1 MMTPGRRIL
10 LLLTVLLVGLA
21 WVWINRVP
29 GGSTDAAA
37 LPPAPAIGHPAPDF
51 TLPVADTRADADA
64 ASAEF
69 SLSALRGKPVVLNF
83 WATWCP
89 PCRAELPELDA
100 ASDRLAGEVVIAG
113 VNQAEARAEVEAFAR
128 DLDLSFPI
136 PLDESAQASQD
147 YSVRSLPTTFFID
160 RSGIIRHIQVGPV
173 TEATL
178 AQHLETIY
186 P

>member
-1 MMTPGRRIL
+1 
-10 LLLTVLLVGLA
+10 
-21 WVWINRVP
+21 
-29 GGSTDAAA
+29 

-51 TLPVADTRADADA
+51 TLPVANTMADADT

-69 SLSALRGKPVVLNF
+69 TLSTLRGKPVVLNF

-89 PCRAELPELDA
+89 PCRAELPELNA
-100 ASDRLAGEVVIAG
+100 ASERLKGEVVIAG
-113 VNQAEARAEVEAFAR
+113 VNQAEARADVEAFAQ

-136 PLDESAQASQD
+136 PLDEAATVSQA
-147 YSVRSLPTTFFID
+147 YRIRSLPTTFFID
-160 RSGIIRHIQVGPV
+160 RSGVIRRIQVGPV